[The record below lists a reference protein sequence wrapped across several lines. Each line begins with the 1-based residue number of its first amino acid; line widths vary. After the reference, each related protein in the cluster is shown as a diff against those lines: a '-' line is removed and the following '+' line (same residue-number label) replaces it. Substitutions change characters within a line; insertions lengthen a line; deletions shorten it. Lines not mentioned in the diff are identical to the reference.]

1 MEMKRIITLYIIAVL
16 ALTAGAQQR
25 VVAEVKKAIDGM
37 TLTVDNIKA
46 AANKL
51 KPALTNEET
60 KDKAETWYVAGRVQY
75 RLYDKYM
82 ANRSI
87 GKKVDL
93 KAMGHALI
101 DGYQHFDKS
110 LKLDTIVETDKNGR
124 PKVDRKTMRAK
135 VKTKYSQDIV
145 SRINAKMNDYNK
157 VGGELYNLKD
167 WEGAFQ
173 AWDIYCRLAQRQ
185 GGVVPDTI
193 LGQTRYFQGITRW
206 QQSENRQ
213 AADLFAQARSL
224 GYKKKE
230 AYDYALVCLSALYD
244 EAGIVQ
250 TAADAYNVFGTAD
263 MQYIRILINNHIN
276 KKEFKQANDLLDR
289 AIAVSDSDA
298 ELHNL
303 KGLVVEQQDGL
314 EAALPHFKRCVELAP
329 DNAQAQFN
337 VGRYYYNKAMAV
349 AESHPNLSRKEFR
362 KQVIPLY
369 REAMSYFEKA
379 LEQDSNNEE
388 VRNALRNIYYR
399 LGEGRKLE
407 ALDRK

>member
-1 MEMKRIITLYIIAVL
+1 MA
-16 ALTAGAQQR
+16 AGAQQR
-25 VVAEVKKAIDGM
+25 VVAEVKKTIDGM
-37 TLTVDNIKA
+37 TLTVDKIKS

-51 KPALTNEET
+51 KPALTDDDT

-82 ANRSI
+82 SNRSI

-101 DGYQHFDKS
+101 DGYNHFDKA
-110 LKLDTIVETDKNGR
+110 LKLDSIVETDKNGR

-135 VKTKYSQDIV
+135 VKTKYSQDIL
-145 SRINAKMNDYNK
+145 SRITAKMNDYNK

-173 AWDIYCRLAQRQ
+173 AWDIYCQMAQRQ

-193 LGQTRYFQGITRW
+193 LGQTRYFQGIARW
-206 QQSENRQ
+206 QQGNNRQ
-213 AADLFAQARSL
+213 AADFFAMARGM

-230 AYDYALVCLSALYD
+230 AFDYALVCLSALND
-244 EAGIVQ
+244 DAGIVQ
-250 TAADAYNVFGTAD
+250 TAAEAYDVFGTAD
-263 MQYIRILINNHIN
+263 LQYIRILINNHIN
-276 KKEFKQANDLLDR
+276 KKEFSQANNLLDR

-337 VGRYYYNKAMAV
+337 VGRYYYNQAMAV
-349 AESHPNLSRKEFR
+349 TEAHPNLSRKEFS
-362 KQVIPLY
+362 KQVTPLY
-369 REAMSYFEKA
+369 REAMPYFERA
-379 LEQDSNNEE
+379 LELDNDNEE
-388 VRNALRNIYYR
+388 IRNALRNIYYK

>member
-145 SRINAKMNDYNK
+145 SRINAKMNDYNN

-369 REAMSYFEKA
+369 REAMPYFEKA
-379 LEQDSNNEE
+379 LEQDPDNEE

-407 ALDRK
+407 ALDHK

>member
-1 MEMKRIITLYIIAVL
+1 MKRILILYIIGVL

-25 VVAEVKKAIDGM
+25 VVAEVKKTIDGM

-46 AANKL
+46 AAK
-51 KPALTNEET
+51 KITPALTNEET
-60 KDKAETWYVAGRVQY
+60 KDKAETWYVAGNVQY
-75 RLYDKYM
+75 RLYDKFM
-82 ANRSI
+82 SNRAV
-87 GKKVDL
+87 GKKVDV

-101 DGYQHFDKS
+101 DGYGYYRQA
-110 LKLDTIVETDKNGR
+110 LKLDTIVDTDKNGR

-145 SRINAKMNDYNK
+145 GRFSAKMSDYNK

-167 WEGAFQ
+167 WDGAYK
-173 AWDIYCRLAQRQ
+173 AWDIYCTLAGRQ
-185 GGVVPDTI
+185 SGAVPDTI
-193 LGQTRYFQGITRW
+193 LGQTRYFQGIALW
-206 QQSENRQ
+206 QQNEYRG
-213 AADLFAQARSL
+213 AADLFAAARSL
-224 GYKKKE
+224 GYTKKE
-230 AYDYALVCLSALYD
+230 AFDYALVCLSALKD
-244 EAGIVQ
+244 DAGIVQ
-250 TAADAYNVFGTAD
+250 IAADAYKTFGTAD
-263 MQYIRILINNHIN
+263 PQYIRILINNHIN
-276 KKEFKQANDLLDR
+276 KKEFIQANDLLDR
-289 AIAVSDSDA
+289 AIEANEADA

-314 EAALPHFKRCVELAP
+314 EAAFPHFKRCVELAP

-369 REAMSYFEKA
+369 REAMPFFEKA
-379 LEQDSNNEE
+379 LEQDSDNEE